1 MATSTRRSC
10 TKCGKRLTTTNPRAR
25 YCSAACRQRGYREA
39 NGLHSYMAGHE
50 NVQVCQRASC
60 GQRYVHRFARDLHMR
75 MYCSDACKAG
85 AYRDRKR
92 AERETYRRWQEDQQ
106 RQQRERERQQER
118 ERQEQRERQR
128 RARSGP
134 GGARAGGGAEA
145 TTEAEARAV
154 IYEAAGLVDDGT
166 TTLRK
171 AFRAAARRW
180 HPDVTGSEAKYRR
193 VSQARDLLRRMGFT
207 V

>member
-1 MATSTRRSC
+1 
-10 TKCGKRLTTTNPRAR
+10 
-25 YCSAACRQRGYREA
+25 
-39 NGLHSYMAGHE
+39 MAGFE
-50 NVQVCQRASC
+50 EVRVCQRASC

-92 AERETYRRWQEDQQ
+92 EERETYRRWQEDQQ
-106 RQQRERERQQER
+106 RQQRERERQ
-118 ERQEQRERQR
+118 EQRERQR

-134 GGARAGGGAEA
+134 GGSRAGGGTKA

-154 IYEAAGLVDDGT
+154 IYEAAGLMDDGT

-171 AFRAAARRW
+171 AFLAAARRW
-180 HPDVTGSEAKYRR
+180 HPDTNGSAEAKAKFQQ
-193 VSQARDLLRRMGFT
+193 VEQAVALLRRMGVT